1 MLKQRIITA
10 LILAPLALYAILMLP
25 LIGFEL
31 LIAVVMGLGAWEW
44 SSMSGMTRFTTK
56 FSYSA
61 VVVAACLALAWLL
74 PVHLNGYQQCQS
86 ETTGLFQCWLNS
98 TDLIWSQGQLNFTY
112 QYILAVAALWWAVS
126 LIMILIYPKHSS
138 VWHNSKILRAIFGLL
153 TLIPTWVAVV
163 SLRTSLYEVDT
174 LYGAS
179 LIFYVLGIVW
189 AADIGAFFVG
199 VKFGKHKLRP
209 NVSPGKTVE
218 GLMGGIFASS
228 AIIAFAALHYHVDPT
243 RIWLHILV
251 GGLTV
256 AVSALGDLN
265 ESMFK
270 RCAGMKDSGTLLPG
284 HGGILDRIDSLT
296 AAFPVFAF
304 CYVMWMA

>member
-1 MLKQRIITA
+1 VLKQRIITA
-10 LILAPLALYAILMLP
+10 LILAPMALFAILFLP

-31 LIAVVMGLGAWEW
+31 LIALVVGLGAWEW
-44 SSMSGMTRFTTK
+44 SSMSGMTRVVTK
-56 FSYSA
+56 FAYA
-61 VVVAACLALAWLL
+61 AVIVVVCLVLAWLL
-74 PVHLNGYQQCQS
+74 PIHM
-86 ETTGLFQCWLNS
+86 
-98 TDLIWSQGQLNFTY
+98 IWYQGQLNGLY
-112 QYILAVAALWWAVS
+112 QYILSVAAAWWSIS
-126 LIMILIYPKHSS
+126 LLMIILYPKFSS
-138 VWHNSKILRAIFGLL
+138 IWHTSKILRAIFGLL

-163 SLRTSLYEVDT
+163 SLRTSLYEVDPF
-174 LYGAS
+174 YGAS

-209 NVSPGKTVE
+209 NVSPGKTIE

-228 AIIAFAALHYHVDPT
+228 AIIAFAALHYHVEPS

-251 GGLTV
+251 GALTV
-256 AVSALGDLN
+256 GVSALGDLN

-270 RCAGMKDSGTLLPG
+270 RCAGLKDSGTLLPG
-284 HGGILDRIDSLT
+284 HGGIMDRIDSLT

-304 CYVMWMA
+304 CYVLWMA

>member
-10 LILAPLALYAILMLP
+10 LILAPLALFAILYLP
-25 LIGFEL
+25 LFSFQIM
-31 LIAVVMGLGAWEW
+31 IALVMGLGAWEW
-44 SSMSGMTRFTTK
+44 SSMSGMTRTLTK
-56 FSYSA
+56 SA
-61 VVVAACLALAWLL
+61 YAVLVVVICLILSILL
-74 PVHLNGYQQCQS
+74 P
-86 ETTGLFQCWLNS
+86 
-98 TDLIWSQGQLNFTY
+98 TDLIWYQGQLNSLYT
-112 QYILAVAALWWAVS
+112 YILSVASIWWVVS
-126 LIMILIYPKHSS
+126 LAMIIAYPNYSS
-138 VWHNSKILRAIFGLL
+138 VWYTSKMLRGIFGFL

-163 SLRTSLYEVDT
+163 TLRTSLFDVDPF
-174 LYGAS
+174 YGAS

-209 NVSPGKTVE
+209 EVSPGKTIE
-218 GLMGGIFASS
+218 GLMGGVFASS
-228 AIIAFAALHYHVDPT
+228 AIIAFAALHFQYDSS

-251 GGLTV
+251 GALTV
-256 AVSALGDLN
+256 GVSALGDLN

-270 RCAGMKDSGTLLPG
+270 RCAGIKDSGTLLPG
-284 HGGILDRIDSLT
+284 HGGIMDRIDSLT